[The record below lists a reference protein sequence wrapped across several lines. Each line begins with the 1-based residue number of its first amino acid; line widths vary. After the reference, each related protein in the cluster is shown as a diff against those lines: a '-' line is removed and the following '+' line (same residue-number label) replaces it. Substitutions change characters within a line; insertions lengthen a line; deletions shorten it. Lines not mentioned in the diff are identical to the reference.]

1 MSNDF
6 RHTIFLSQ
14 SDIRYSSS
22 PTSVGSLTGL
32 NSFKAV
38 RVTRLA
44 ELQRGALAFQCRVAF
59 ATPYLPPRLEIEL
72 EGVPVE
78 LLTTYH
84 FLTENDER
92 GRHGIVIRLL

>member
-6 RHTIFLSQ
+6 RHTIF
-14 SDIRYSSS
+14 YH
-22 PTSVGSLTGL
+22 
-32 NSFKAV
+32 
-38 RVTRLA
+38 RVTS
-44 ELQRGALAFQCRVAF
+44 
-59 ATPYLPPRLEIEL
+59 ATPYLLPRLEIEL
-72 EGVPVE
+72 VRVPVE